1 MLCCYTVWVLIGGP
15 PYCFNKKWYIQI
27 KEQEPKSEYLL
38 LKLLHVVFRYRHTFT
53 YIDSAYL
60 MFADKKLLIS
70 YNSQWCDAR
79 CTCTLCIP
87 HRRRHSFLIIRDVVS
102 RHRVHTFVLMKDQ
115 TDLVQKAVKP
125 SYRNINLNICLWYVN
140 GLNEILN
147 TCFIPTDITMAT
159 KHYDSNQY
167 VYVYNSPSF
176 AS

>member
-1 MLCCYTVWVLIGGP
+1 MLSVQIVLCCYKVWVLIGGP
-15 PYCFNKKWYIQI
+15 TYCFNKKCCIRI
-27 KEQEPKSEYLL
+27 KEQEPNSEYLL
-38 LKLLHVVFRYRHTFT
+38 LKLLHVVFRYRHTFNIF
-53 YIDSAYL
+53 YI
-60 MFADKKLLIS
+60 LIS

-147 TCFIPTDITMAT
+147 TCFIPADITMAT